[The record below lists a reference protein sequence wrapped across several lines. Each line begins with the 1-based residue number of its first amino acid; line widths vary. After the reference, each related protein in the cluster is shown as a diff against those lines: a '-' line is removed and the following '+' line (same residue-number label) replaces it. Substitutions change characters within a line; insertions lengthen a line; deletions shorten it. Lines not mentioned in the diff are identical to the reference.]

1 MKEKAQGT
9 QAPCPQEAMS
19 DLPIV
24 RTALN
29 ARNETDTFFAP
40 TAGLYKLMT
49 HSLKPIGF
57 QPTLEP

>member
-40 TAGLYKLMT
+40 TDAAIESFT
-49 HSLKPIGF
+49 RWW
-57 QPTLEP
+57 E